1 MPRVILASASPRR
14 KELLNQIGVDCQTQ
28 PVDIDESVLANES
41 ASLYVERLAREKAQ
55 AGFDRFGDKDSVVI
69 GSDTSVVVDGDILG
83 KPLDQADAIRT
94 LLRLSNR
101 THQVMTGIAI
111 ATSDGVKSQVVT
123 TDVTFKA
130 LSEEEC
136 ERYWAT
142 GEPVDKAGSYGIQGK
157 AAVFVTGISG
167 SYSSV
172 VGLPL
177 CETADLLESVG
188 VHLWS

>member
-14 KELLNQIGVDCQTQ
+14 KELLNQIDVDCQTH

-130 LSEEEC
+130 LSEEDC

>member
-14 KELLNQIGVDCQTQ
+14 KELLNQIGVDCQTH

-130 LSEEEC
+130 LSEEVC

-188 VHLWS
+188 VHLWC